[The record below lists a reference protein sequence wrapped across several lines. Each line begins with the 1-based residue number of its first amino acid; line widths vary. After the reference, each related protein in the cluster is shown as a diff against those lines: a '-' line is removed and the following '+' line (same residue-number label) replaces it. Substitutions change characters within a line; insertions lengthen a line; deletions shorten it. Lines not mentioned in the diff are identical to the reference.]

1 MPLRSSPLRLGSC
14 PSWFIAARRHGC
26 GGCGIAAAK
35 WPCSAGL
42 SAGLEGP
49 ELPGRLSAV
58 VAIRLAIRVEASGS
72 SDGRRPFRGVS
83 YGFPRVPGEGSRM
96 RRSDEKPAACGDI
109 LDPFTAPREV
119 HLRCRL
125 FVCLARIAHIVR
137 SPFFRQSGR
146 GGTPPL
152 PHHEAC
158 RLLALRGFRSLAPF
172 VQRVLGFSSRRI
184 RFGTLRPYLG
194 TPLRR
199 LLSPSFHGLPLCF
212 SCPSSVRSKSLNGLR
227 IQPFATLRQLL
238 WPLLTSPRPSPV
250 IADEL
255 VLSPRRRDLLE

>member
-1 MPLRSSPLRLGSC
+1 MASADFSASSFRRYRRPWPFRADGEISRNKTHFFRPAGCGFTTLLRLGLGLRLVLQTCPQVGLVSAFCAYPPNFASDFLHPRPRGRKLVLGYLVPPNWPIGDFHSRPCVMSC
-14 PSWFIAARRHGC
+14 
-26 GGCGIAAAK
+26 
-35 WPCSAGL
+35 
-42 SAGLEGP
+42 
-49 ELPGRLSAV
+49 V
-58 VAIRLAIRVEASGS
+58 
-72 SDGRRPFRGVS
+72 
-83 YGFPRVPGEGSRM
+83 
-96 RRSDEKPAACGDI
+96 
-109 LDPFTAPREV
+109 
-119 HLRCRL
+119 
-125 FVCLARIAHIVR
+125 
-137 SPFFRQSGR
+137 QSGR

>member
-1 MPLRSSPLRLGSC
+1 MIIFPPDRAENGRTINLLRIQRIPHRA
-14 PSWFIAARRHGC
+14 PPRD
-26 GGCGIAAAK
+26 
-35 WPCSAGL
+35 PQ
-42 SAGLEGP
+42 
-49 ELPGRLSAV
+49 PGRAPSA
-58 VAIRLAIRVEASGS
+58 
-72 SDGRRPFRGVS
+72 RPVNAGIPAFCT
-83 YGFPRVPGEGSRM
+83 
-96 RRSDEKPAACGDI
+96 RSAE
-109 LDPFTAPREV
+109 
-119 HLRCRL
+119 
-125 FVCLARIAHIVR
+125 
-137 SPFFRQSGR
+137 SGR

-227 IQPFATLRQLL
+227 IQPFTTLRQLL

>member
-1 MPLRSSPLRLGSC
+1 MKYAIMSDIHGNLEAFKRAVADAKKRKCKKIICLGAPL
-14 PSWFIAARRHGC
+14 ARRSRPFGGAYFLC
-26 GGCGIAAAK
+26 GGHGARSTRAALGAWRCGAAHHERTK
-35 WPCSAGL
+35 
-42 SAGLEGP
+42 
-49 ELPGRLSAV
+49 
-58 VAIRLAIRVEASGS
+58 
-72 SDGRRPFRGVS
+72 
-83 YGFPRVPGEGSRM
+83 
-96 RRSDEKPAACGDI
+96 
-109 LDPFTAPREV
+109 
-119 HLRCRL
+119 
-125 FVCLARIAHIVR
+125 
-137 SPFFRQSGR
+137 SGR

-227 IQPFATLRQLL
+227 IQPFAAE
-238 WPLLTSPRPSPV
+238 V
-250 IADEL
+250 GYYGFC
-255 VLSPRRRDLLE
+255 

>member
-1 MPLRSSPLRLGSC
+1 MRSESKKERTRERDGVLLGGC
-14 PSWFIAARRHGC
+14 PAAHMC
-26 GGCGIAAAK
+26 GG
-35 WPCSAGL
+35 
-42 SAGLEGP
+42 
-49 ELPGRLSAV
+49 
-58 VAIRLAIRVEASGS
+58 
-72 SDGRRPFRGVS
+72 
-83 YGFPRVPGEGSRM
+83 
-96 RRSDEKPAACGDI
+96 
-109 LDPFTAPREV
+109 
-119 HLRCRL
+119 
-125 FVCLARIAHIVR
+125 
-137 SPFFRQSGR
+137 QSGR

-255 VLSPRRRDLLE
+255 LLSPRRRDLLE

>member
-1 MPLRSSPLRLGSC
+1 MRENDVAQSAIQLANSGYTTFTATRPSTRPALPRPNVLQGTGSRVAAPSPL
-14 PSWFIAARRHGC
+14 HNT
-26 GGCGIAAAK
+26 
-35 WPCSAGL
+35 
-42 SAGLEGP
+42 
-49 ELPGRLSAV
+49 
-58 VAIRLAIRVEASGS
+58 
-72 SDGRRPFRGVS
+72 
-83 YGFPRVPGEGSRM
+83 
-96 RRSDEKPAACGDI
+96 
-109 LDPFTAPREV
+109 DPHRYE
-119 HLRCRL
+119 
-125 FVCLARIAHIVR
+125 
-137 SPFFRQSGR
+137 SGR

-184 RFGTLRPYLG
+184 RLGTLRPYLG